1 MQELMQRKNIGVML
15 MIYKLIEGSRNDKN
29 NIIATVLQNR
39 GIQNPNSYLHLDS
52 SVVQDYND
60 LENMNTAVECFIS
73 HYNKRDKIILIP
85 DEDSDGYTSSA
96 MLYLY
101 IKSLDSDYPVEY
113 ILHSHPKQHGLANI
127 DLHKFDGAGLAII
140 ADAGTNDANECNKL
154 IEQGIDIIIL
164 DHHDANYQD
173 ESEEEVNYQTAEH
186 NKAIIVNNQL
196 SPEYSNKDLSGA
208 GIVYRF
214 LQALDEE
221 LWEAHAD
228 DFLDLCAVGNIADV
242 MDIRNFETRYF
253 INQGIASFKN
263 KFLVALA
270 KAQEYSMHGEITVHN
285 IAWYIAPVINSITRI
300 GSPEER
306 ELVFKAMTEQDEMFA
321 YNKRGVGLVDESIY
335 DRAARIAKNAKSRQ
349 DKQRDKVFNELRDQA
364 DLSEK
369 VVFLESKQATT
380 GLVGL
385 SAMKLADTLKR
396 PVIIVKGITKDGE
409 QILSGSCR
417 NYDGSPIPNLK
428 DLILSTNSF
437 IFCSGHGNAAGLA
450 IKRENVNEAKNKFAE
465 LLSLVDFNPTIP
477 CDFVF
482 DVDDLDIGF
491 IQTIDKYSWLWGT
504 GIKEPKV
511 AVENVVICRED
522 IHIQGKNFNSIAFT
536 NNDIKFVKFNMK
548 EDDPLLEW
556 ASAWDGDNSDKITI
570 NVVGTVGI
578 NEFQGVYTPQFIIED
593 SEIIK

>member
-1 MQELMQRKNIGVML
+1 LKYELIG
-15 MIYKLIEGSRNDKN
+15 SNDTN
-29 NIIATVLQNR
+29 NIIKTVLNNR
-39 GIQNPNSYLHLDS
+39 GIEKSDTYLHLTE
-52 SVVQDYND
+52 SVVQDYNA
-60 LENMNTAVECFIS
+60 LSNMNEAVKCFTK
-73 HYNKRDKIILIP
+73 HYEAHDKIVIMP
-85 DEDSDGYTSSA
+85 DEDCDGYTSSA

-101 IKSLDSDYPVEY
+101 IKSLDQDYPVEY
-113 ILHSHPKQHGLANI
+113 VMHSRPKMHGLSSNEYTKI
-127 DLHKFDGAGLAII
+127 PEDTKLLII
-140 ADAGTNDANECNKL
+140 ADAGTNDANECNTL
-154 IEQGIDIIIL
+154 IKQGMDIIIL

-173 ESEEEVNYQTAEH
+173 ESEEENNYQTAEH
-186 NKAIIVNNQL
+186 NRAVIVNNQL

-208 GIVYRF
+208 GVVYRF

-221 LWEAHAD
+221 LWEDYAD
-228 DFLDLCAVGNIADV
+228 NFLDLCCVGNVADV

-253 INQGIASFKN
+253 INQGISSFKN

-285 IAWYIAPVINSITRI
+285 IAWYISPVLNSITRI
-300 GSPEER
+300 GTFEER
-306 ELVFKAMTEQDEMFA
+306 ELVFRAMIEQDEMFS
-321 YNKRGVGLVDESIY
+321 YNKRGVGLVDENIY

-396 PVIIVKGITKDGE
+396 PVIVVKEITKDGE

-417 NYDGSPIPNLK
+417 NYDGSPIPDLK
-428 DLILSTNSF
+428 DLILKTNSF

-450 IKRENVNEAKNKFAE
+450 IKRENVDEAKNKFAD

-477 CDFVF
+477 CDFIF
-482 DVDDLDIGF
+482 DVNELNIGF
-491 IQTIDKYSWLWGT
+491 IQTIDQYSWLWGT

-511 AVENVVICRED
+511 AVENIVICRED
-522 IHIQGKNFNSIAFT
+522 IHVQGKNFNSIAFT

-548 EDDPLLEW
+548 DDDPLLEW
-556 ASAWDGDNSDKITI
+556 ASAWDGEDCDKITI

-578 NEFQGVYTPQFIIED
+578 NEFQGVRTAQLVIED
-593 SEIIK
+593 SEIIN

>member
-1 MQELMQRKNIGVML
+1 MK
-15 MIYKLIEGSRNDKN
+15 YKLIGNNDVN
-29 NIIATVLQNR
+29 NVIKTVLNNR
-39 GIQNPNSYLHLDS
+39 GIEDTDTYLRLTD

-60 LENMNTAVECFIS
+60 LSGIQDAVQCFS
-73 HYNKRDKIILIP
+73 KHYEARNKIVLLP
-85 DEDSDGYTSSA
+85 DEDTDGYTSSA

-101 IKSLDSDYPVEY
+101 IKALDSNYPVEY
-113 ILHSHPKQHGLANI
+113 VMHTKPKMHGLGSNEHLKI
-127 DLHKFDGAGLAII
+127 PTDTKLLIV

-173 ESEEEVNYQTAEH
+173 ESEEGVSYQTAEH
-186 NKAIIVNNQL
+186 NNAIIVNNQL
-196 SPEYSNKDLSGA
+196 SSEYSNKDLSGA
-208 GIVYRF
+208 GVVYRF

-221 LWEAHAD
+221 LWEDYAD
-228 DFLDLCAVGNIADV
+228 NFLDLCCVGNVADV

-253 INQGIASFKN
+253 INQGIVNFKN

-285 IAWYIAPVINSITRI
+285 IAWYISPVLNSITRI
-300 GSPEER
+300 GTLEER
-306 ELVFKAMTEQDEMFA
+306 ELVFKAIIEQDEMFA
-321 YNKRGVGLVDESIY
+321 YDKRGVGLVDENIY

-396 PVIIVKGITKDGE
+396 PVIIVKEIVKDGE
-409 QILSGSCR
+409 KILSGSCR
-417 NYDGSPIPNLK
+417 NYDGSPIPDFK
-428 DLILSTNSF
+428 DLIIKTNSF

-450 IKRENVNEAKNKFAE
+450 IRRENIEDAKNKFAE
-465 LLSLVDFNPTIP
+465 LLSAVDFNPEIP
-477 CDFVF
+477 CDFIF
-482 DVDDLDIGF
+482 DIDEFDIGF
-491 IQTIDKYSWLWGT
+491 IQTIDQYNWLWGT

-511 AVENVVICRED
+511 AIENITICRDD
-522 IHIQGKNFNSIAFT
+522 IHIQGKNFNSVSFVA
-536 NNDIKFVKFNMK
+536 NDIKFVQFNMK

-556 ASAWDGDNSDKITI
+556 ASAWDGESSDKIVL

-578 NEFQGVYTPQFIIED
+578 NEFQGVYTAQFVIENN
-593 SEIIK
+593 EII

>member
-1 MQELMQRKNIGVML
+1 MRYELIGSNDTKNI
-15 MIYKLIEGSRNDKN
+15 IETILI
-29 NIIATVLQNR
+29 NR
-39 GIQNPNSYLHLDS
+39 GVKDPSTYLHLTDT
-52 SVVQDYND
+52 VVQDYNG
-60 LENMNTAVECFIS
+60 LSNMQQAVQCFMK
-73 HYNKRDKIILIP
+73 HYNAHDKIVLMP
-85 DEDSDGYTSSA
+85 DEDCDGYTSSA
-96 MLYLY
+96 MMYLY
-101 IKSLDSDYPVEY
+101 VKALDPDYPIFYVM
-113 ILHSHPKQHGLANI
+113 HSRPKMHGLSGNEYTRI
-127 DLHKFDGAGLAII
+127 PEDTKLLIM
-140 ADAGTNDANECNKL
+140 ADAGTNDANECNTL
-154 IEQGIDIIIL
+154 IENGIDVIIL

-173 ESEEEVNYQTAEH
+173 ESEEEVNYQTAEY
-186 NKAIIVNNQL
+186 NNAIIVNNQL

-208 GIVYRF
+208 GVVYRF

-221 LWEAHAD
+221 MWEDCAD
-228 DFLDLCAVGNIADV
+228 NFLDLCFVGNVADV
-242 MDIRNFETRYF
+242 MDIRSFETRYF

-306 ELVFKAMTEQDEMFA
+306 ELVFKAMIEQDEMFT
-321 YNKRGVGLVDESIY
+321 YNKRGVGLVDENIY

-364 DLSEK
+364 DLNDK

-396 PVIIVKGITKDGE
+396 PVIVVKEITKDGE

-417 NYDGSPIPNLK
+417 NYDGSPIPDLK
-428 DLILSTNSF
+428 DLILKTNSF

-450 IKRENVNEAKNKFAE
+450 IKRENVDEAKNKFAE

-477 CDFVF
+477 CDFIF
-482 DVDDLDIGF
+482 DIDDLNIGF
-491 IQTIDKYSWLWGT
+491 IQTVDQYNWLWGT

-511 AVENVVICRED
+511 AVESITICRD
-522 IHIQGKNFNSIAFT
+522 DVRVQGKNFNSISFA

-556 ASAWDGDNSDKITI
+556 ASAWDGDDGDKITI

-578 NEFQGVYTPQFIIED
+578 NEFQGVRTAQFIIENSD
-593 SEIIK
+593 IVN

>member
-1 MQELMQRKNIGVML
+1 MQ
-15 MIYKLIEGSRNDKN
+15 YKLIGSNDTSN
-29 NIIATVLQNR
+29 LIETVLHNR
-39 GIQNPNSYLHLDS
+39 GIEDPSAYLHLTN
-52 SVVQDYND
+52 SVVQDYNK
-60 LENMNTAVECFIS
+60 LSNIQEAVKCFIN

-101 IKSLDSDYPVEY
+101 IKSLDNDYPVEY
-113 ILHSHPKQHGLANI
+113 ILHSHPKQHGLTSI
-127 DLHKFDGAGLAII
+127 DLHKFDGSGLAII
-140 ADAGTNDANECNKL
+140 ADAGTNDSSECNKL
-154 IEQGIDIIIL
+154 IKQGIDVIIL

-173 ESEEEVNYQTAEH
+173 ESEDEIDYQTAEY
-186 NKAIIVNNQL
+186 NNAIIVNNQL

-221 LWEAHAD
+221 LWESYAD

-253 INQGIASFKN
+253 INQGIANFKN

-285 IAWYIAPVINSITRI
+285 IAWYISPVINSITRI
-300 GSPEER
+300 GTLEER
-306 ELVFKAMTEQDEMFA
+306 ELIFRAMIEQDETFA
-321 YNKRGVGLVDESIY
+321 YDKRGVGLVDENIY

-349 DKQRDKVFNELRDQA
+349 DKQRDKVFDELKDQA
-364 DLSEK
+364 DLNDK
-369 VVFLESKQATT
+369 VIFLESKQAQS

-396 PVIIVKGITKDGE
+396 PVIIVKEIVKDGE
-409 QILSGSCR
+409 TLLSGSCR

-428 DLILSTNSF
+428 DLILQTSSF

-450 IKRENVNEAKNKFAE
+450 IKRENIDDAKSKFE
-465 LLSLVDFNPTIP
+465 KLLQNVDFNPAIP
-477 CDFVF
+477 CDFVLN
-482 DVDDLDIGF
+482 VDELDIGF
-491 IQTIDKYSWLWGT
+491 IQTVERYNWLWGT
-504 GIKEPKV
+504 GIKEPKI
-511 AVENVVICRED
+511 AVENIAISRADVHV
-522 IHIQGKNFNSIAFT
+522 QGKNFNSVSFMC
-536 NNDIKFVKFNMK
+536 NDIKYVQFNMN
-548 EDDPLLEW
+548 ENDPLLEW
-556 ASAWDGDNSDKITI
+556 ASAWGEEDYDKALI

-578 NEFQGVYTPQFIIED
+578 NEFQGVYTPQFTIE
-593 SEIIK
+593 SNELTIQN